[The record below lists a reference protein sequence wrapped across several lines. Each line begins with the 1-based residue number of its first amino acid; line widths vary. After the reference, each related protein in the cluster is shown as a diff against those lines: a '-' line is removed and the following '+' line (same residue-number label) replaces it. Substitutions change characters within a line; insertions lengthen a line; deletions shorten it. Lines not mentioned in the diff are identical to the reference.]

1 MANEFRILIVDDNTE
16 LVETFKD
23 IFELKEFKV
32 AFAMNGAEAIERA
45 REAKFDVVLLD
56 LVMPGMDGAETMKA
70 IKQFAP
76 ETPFIIVTAY
86 ENSPIAAEV
95 QREGVLHV
103 FQKPL
108 VIEELVNFVT
118 RLREKKG

>member
-23 IFELKEFKV
+23 IFELKNFKV
-32 AFAMNGAEAIERA
+32 AFAKNGIEAIERA
-45 REAKFDVVLLD
+45 REAKFDAVLLD

-76 ETPFIIVTAY
+76 ETRFVVVTAY
-86 ENSPIAAEV
+86 ENSPIAAEA
-95 QREGVLHV
+95 QREGALRI

-108 VIEELVNFVT
+108 VIEELVNYLT
-118 RLREKKG
+118 KLREEQA

>member
-23 IFELKEFKV
+23 IFELKDFKV
-32 AFAMNGAEAIERA
+32 AFARDGAEAIKQA
-45 REAKFDVVLLD
+45 RRAKFDAVLLD

-76 ETPFIIVTAY
+76 ETRFVVVTAY
-86 ENSPIAAEV
+86 ENSSIAAEA
-95 QREGVLHV
+95 QREGALRI

-108 VIEELVNFVT
+108 VIEELVIFLT
-118 RLREKKG
+118 KLREKQA

>member
-23 IFELKEFKV
+23 IFEMKQFTV
-32 AFAMNGAEAIERA
+32 AFARNGREAIERA
-45 REAKFDVVLLD
+45 RAAEFDAVLLD
-56 LVMPGMDGAETMKA
+56 LVMPGMDGAETMRA

-76 ETPFIIVTAY
+76 DTPFIVVTAY
-86 ENSPIAAEV
+86 ENSPIADEAR
-95 QREGVLHV
+95 REGALRT

-108 VIEELVNFVT
+108 IIEELVSYLT
-118 RLREKKG
+118 ALRQKKG